1 MINWPFHAN
10 ARTDHTGSPRLGGKA
25 FSAAGWITRSGRRFF
40 QETRHRQPADSRDA
54 FAPRKSFR
62 HRAARLRSSGRQ
74 RLQDSGRA
82 DSIPPVM
89 LDLSQYQSIGEALR
103 DALDQYSNEVCL
115 IEADRDREKERLTY
129 RDFKQRAH
137 PLARA
142 LQEANLSAGSRA
154 SIIMTNQSK
163 WLISAYAIFF
173 SGGVLV
179 PLDYKL
185 TPDEQWQLLKHS
197 NATVLITEYPIWRQL
212 SVSAGRAAATNVQTV
227 LVTEAPAK
235 ADLGGAQRWEEF
247 RGAEEPVFIP
257 RKRKDIASI
266 VYSSGTGG
274 RPKGCMMTHEN
285 YLEQCVALT
294 SVYPFWPGVRYLSIL
309 PTNHAI
315 DFMVGFFGPFTCGAC
330 VVHLRTLRPEF
341 VREAFMRYKITYVS
355 LVPLVLKNLQKGLE
369 AKFAELPPR
378 KRKVFNALV
387 AVNKSL
393 TKSHPRL
400 WLSRRLLKQVHAA
413 FGGELQAIIVGGA
426 FTEPQTLQFFYD
438 LGIPVANGY
447 GLTEAGTA
455 ITVNDLKPFRADTVG
470 KPLPGMEVKI
480 ADPSPNGIGEVC
492 VRSKT
497 VMSGYL
503 NEPELTAETI
513 VDGWLRTGDLGK
525 FDAQGHLRLSGR
537 KKNMIVTE
545 EGKNIYPEDIEAA
558 FESLPV
564 KEFCVFA
571 ANYIWL
577 QRSMVGEQ
585 LVLVLH
591 LEEGQTLTEEL
602 RREISARNSRLLN
615 YKRVHGLVLVNED
628 FPRTASLKIKRNILA
643 ERLAQSDRASAI
655 LPL

>member
-1 MINWPFHAN
+1 MLNLAN
-10 ARTDHTGSPRLGGKA
+10 YS
-25 FSAAGWITRSGRRFF
+25 
-40 QETRHRQPADSRDA
+40 
-54 FAPRKSFR
+54 
-62 HRAARLRSSGRQ
+62 
-74 RLQDSGRA
+74 
-82 DSIPPVM
+82 
-89 LDLSQYQSIGEALR
+89 SIGAALK
-103 DALDQYSNEVCL
+103 DAMQRFADEVCL
-115 IEADRDREKERLTY
+115 IEADREREKERLTY
-129 RDFKQRAH
+129 REFNARAI

-142 LQEANLSAGSRA
+142 TQDAGFAAGDRA

-163 WLISAYAIFF
+163 WLISAFAIFY
-173 SGGVLV
+173 SGGILV

-185 TPDEQWQLLKHS
+185 TPAEQWQLLQHS
-197 NATVLITEYPIWRQL
+197 GARILITEYPIWRQL
-212 SVSAGRAAATNVQTV
+212 STAPGRSAAFNIQTV
-227 LVTEAPAK
+227 LVTEAPPN
-235 ADLGGAQRWEEF
+235 ADLAGAQRWEEF
-247 RGAEEPVFIP
+247 RGSVAPTFVP
-257 RKRKDIASI
+257 RERKDIASI

-294 SVYPFWPGVRYLSIL
+294 SLYPFWPGVRYLSIL

-369 AKFAELPPR
+369 AKFAELPPG

-480 ADPSPNGIGEVC
+480 VDPSPDGIGEVY

-497 VMSGYL
+497 IMSGYL

-525 FDAQGHLRLSGR
+525 FDAQDQLHLSGR

-558 FESLPV
+558 FEGLAAEVV

-571 ANYIWL
+571 ANYIWPK
-577 QRSMVGEQ
+577 RSMVGEE
-585 LVLVLH
+585 LIIVVH
-591 LEEGQTLTEEL
+591 LESGQSLTDQL
-602 RREISARNSRLLN
+602 KQEITQRNNRLLN
-615 YKRVHGLVLVNED
+615 YKRIHGFVLHDED
-628 FPRTASLKIKRNILA
+628 FPRTASLKIKRNELA
-643 ERLAQSDRASAI
+643 ERLSKLDRDRVI